1 MKYISKFNELVE
13 TKILSNDRVDEVL
26 KDIETI
32 SSELDKDL
40 LKIKSYVNELEG
52 FTSKSSKS
60 NTQIDDAYLAFKD
73 IISKFEESISLMVDI
88 NEKFESYKKEGEKF
102 LD

>member
-13 TKILSNDRVDEVL
+13 TKILSNDRVDEML

-40 LKIKSYVNELEG
+40 SKVNSYIKELEG

-60 NTQIDDAYLAFKD
+60 NTQIDNSYLAFKD
-73 IISKFEESISLMVDI
+73 IASKLEESIGLIVDI
-88 NEKFESYKKEGEKF
+88 NEKLESYKEEGEKF